1 MKNLNQLIKA
11 VKTKVNAEGIES
23 AQELRSLVSQY
34 EGNDW
39 NDYLSNESNAPKTQI
54 LLKEEQ
60 VRMILVYWNG
70 FQKTQKHGHPEGG
83 GLLKVLTGTL
93 KETRFD
99 PYDTNQIIGTNHFFK
114 GAVSYIHDAEA
125 YHIVENPI
133 PYPAVSLHIYIPGI
147 YAPNILAL
155 NKPEKPKY
163 ITA

>member
-1 MKNLNQLIKA
+1 MKNLNQLIEA
-11 VKTKVNAEGIES
+11 VKAKVNADRITTV
-23 AQELRSLVSQY
+23 QELRSLVNQY
-34 EGNDW
+34 RGNDW
-39 NDYLSNESNAPKTQI
+39 NDYLPNESNAPKTKI
-54 LLKEEQ
+54 LLQEEQ
-60 VRMILVYWNG
+60 VKMILVYWRG

-83 GLLKVLTGTL
+83 GLLKVLTGSL

-99 PYDTNQIIGTNHFFK
+99 PQEPDRIIGTNHFFK

-155 NKPEKPKY
+155 NKPEEPKY
-163 ITA
+163 ITS